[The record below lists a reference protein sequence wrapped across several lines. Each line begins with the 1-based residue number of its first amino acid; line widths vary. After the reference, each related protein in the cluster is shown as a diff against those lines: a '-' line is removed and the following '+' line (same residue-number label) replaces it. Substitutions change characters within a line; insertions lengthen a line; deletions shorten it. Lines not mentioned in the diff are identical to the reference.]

1 LKILF
6 VLLAITVG
14 AILFSIQG
22 FGGTINTSAEINKIG
37 TLKISDSSSKT
48 LTELDLGIN
57 ADISSVNLKFKDAI
71 AIFTDV
77 TISLKDNNDVE
88 IGSGTTTVLTAAT
101 DVSINL
107 TDTVTS
113 GERSELRAASI
124 TTT

>member
-1 LKILF
+1 MKILF